1 MIVPF
6 QWISNIY
13 IRWQPFFA
21 FKPNVCANFKQ
32 GAGKMSVFTTT
43 SLNLW
48 AEREFNYTIL
58 IRDANAKV
66 AISED
71 GDSSVENV
79 RLEKLNENGEML
91 VNVSEE
97 RYKITISKTYFQASR
112 LNLEAPKRG
121 KTKHKID

>member
-1 MIVPF
+1 
-6 QWISNIY
+6 
-13 IRWQPFFA
+13 
-21 FKPNVCANFKQ
+21 
-32 GAGKMSVFTTT
+32 MSVFTTT